1 MAGLQQGSET
11 SALLN
16 ESATRIFSS
25 LEDREIREANLG
37 EWPASRWQQVAEAG
51 FPLAFVSEAAG
62 GFGVTPAEAMTLLRT
77 AGAFAVPLPLA
88 ETMLANRLLTEAGF
102 DAAEG
107 AATVAPVAGGKVFSL
122 KKNGSGWRVTGRA
135 GGVPWARH
143 VDTIVLL
150 ADADGKSFIVRL
162 NRKTATVEQ
171 SPSLSGLPTDLVVVD
186 ADLAAADV
194 RPAPAHWTYET
205 LLTAGAALRVAE
217 MAGAL
222 ERVLELT
229 VTYANERVQFGKPI
243 GKQQAIQQQLAIL
256 AGQAAA
262 CGAAADIAGA
272 AFERL
277 DVLAIAAAKARAG
290 EAASIAAPIA
300 HQVHGAIG
308 FTEEHRLHFF
318 TRRLWAWRDEFGSQ
332 RYWSAVVG
340 RKAIAAGGNG
350 IWPFVVSIGAAQE
363 A

>member
-1 MAGLQQGSET
+1 MTGSET
-11 SALLN
+11 STLLN

-25 LEDREIREANLG
+25 LEDREIREAQAG
-37 EWPASRWQQVAEAG
+37 QWPASRWQQVAEAG
-51 FPLAFVSEAAG
+51 FPLAFVSEDAG
-62 GFGVTPAEAMTLLRT
+62 GFGVKPSEAMTLLRT
-77 AGAFAVPLPLA
+77 AGSYAVPLPLA

-102 DAAEG
+102 EVAEG
-107 AATVAPVAGGKVFSL
+107 AATVAPVAGSKLFSL
-122 KKNGSGWRVTGRA
+122 KKSGARWQVTGRA
-135 GGVPWARH
+135 GGVPWARN

-150 ADADGKSFIVRL
+150 AENDGKPFIVRL
-162 NRKTATVEQ
+162 ARKAATVEQ
-171 SPSLSGLPTDLVVVD
+171 GPSLSGLPTDFVAVD
-186 ADLAAADV
+186 TELSVDDV
-194 RPAPAHWTYET
+194 RPASAHWNSET
-205 LLTAGAALRVAE
+205 LLAAGAALRVAE

-222 ERVLELT
+222 ERVLEMT
-229 VTYANERVQFGKPI
+229 VAYANERVQFGKPI

-277 DVLAIAAAKARAG
+277 DVVAIAAAKARAG

-340 RKAIAAGGNG
+340 RKAIAAGGDG
-350 IWPFVVSIGAAQE
+350 IWPFVVSLGAAQE

>member
-1 MAGLQQGSET
+1 MAGSET
-11 SALLN
+11 NTLLN

-25 LEDREIREANLG
+25 LEDREIREAQAG
-37 EWPASRWQQVAEAG
+37 QWPAARWQQVAEAG
-51 FPLAFVSEAAG
+51 FPLAFVSEEAG
-62 GFGVTPAEAMTLLRT
+62 GFGVKPSEAMTLLRT
-77 AGAFAVPLPLA
+77 AGSYAVPLPLA

-102 DAAEG
+102 AAADG
-107 AATVAPVAGGKVFSL
+107 AATIAPVAGGKLFSL
-122 KKNGSGWRVTGRA
+122 AKTGSGWRVTGRA
-135 GGVPWARH
+135 GGVPWARS
-143 VDTIVLL
+143 VDTIVLF
-150 ADADGKSFIVRL
+150 AEENGKAFIVRL
-162 NRKTATVEQ
+162 DRKAATIEQ
-171 SPSLSGLPTDLVVVD
+171 SPSLSGLPCDLVVVD
-186 ADLAAADV
+186 AELSADAV
-194 RPAPAHWTYET
+194 RPAAAHWNSET
-205 LLTAGAALRVAE
+205 LLAAGAALRVAE

-222 ERVLELT
+222 ERVLEMT

-262 CGAAADIAGA
+262 CGAAADITGA

-277 DVLAIAAAKARAG
+277 DVLPIAAAKARAG

-308 FTEEHRLHFF
+308 FTDEHRLHFF

-332 RYWSAVVG
+332 RHWSGVLG

-350 IWPFVVSIGAAQE
+350 IWPFVVSLGAAQE